1 MFPYVIPP
9 LCQHRIGGQAP
20 LFVFLDIRVA
30 GPLRIGSHGAA
41 RSTRRNTSMNCHA
54 EPISLSTM
62 ATAKKCP
69 ARATTDIAVGFAY
82 SPPNQAHVR
91 VQISAY
97 MRYTATTYMLFH
109 PPTCFPTRCVTRPRF
124 IIFSKKMKS
133 LRIKS
138 FFLCIFAITNDLL
151 QY

>member
-82 SPPNQAHVR
+82 RHLARCLHT
-91 VQISAY
+91 VQISVY
-97 MRYTATTYMLFH
+97 MRFMQNLLHVISPTYLFSGKVCDTSTIH
-109 PPTCFPTRCVTRPRF
+109 YFF
-124 IIFSKKMKS
+124 KKDEK
-133 LRIKS
+133 
-138 FFLCIFAITNDLL
+138 FTH
-151 QY
+151 

>member
-82 SPPNQAHVR
+82 RHLARCLHT
-91 VQISAY
+91 VQISVY
-97 MRYTATTYMLFH
+97 MRFMQNILHFISPTYLFSGKVCDTSTIH
-109 PPTCFPTRCVTRPRF
+109 YFF
-124 IIFSKKMKS
+124 KKDEK
-133 LRIKS
+133 
-138 FFLCIFAITNDLL
+138 FTH
-151 QY
+151 